1 MLMYV
6 LLLGSVLCDVVG
18 QVSFK
23 LGLSR
28 ESAPTGHGVAGFLR
42 RISGSPWIGVG
53 VAVYAFEFLIWF
65 AALSIAPLSLAFGFA
80 ALSYC
85 GVVLASRVFLSEPVG
100 ARQWLATCTIAA
112 GVALVC
118 LPLGH

>member
-53 VAVYAFEFLIWF
+53 VAVYA
-65 AALSIAPLSLAFGFA
+65 IAPLSLAFGFA